1 MRPPRRRAAALL
13 ALLAGACLVAAPPA
27 RADEK
32 SAWAHDPLLVYYPRH
47 DCRGDRIELE
57 VFDRD
62 TRAWVPHPAHP
73 RVPVETCQVEDAG
86 RLWNEIRWRCDE
98 PPETSPPSVWT
109 IGLDVFDPSVMER
122 CEVGRREKETGVALV
137 VAKPEQGATV
147 RNPTMEVAIEGSVR
161 MNGLEGSE
169 YDVVLALDRSE
180 ATRRGDVDLLAG
192 ELDAAQA
199 FVESLRPRL
208 GAVRVGIVSSPN
220 LPPLP
225 GDGGTGAHREVA
237 LGNDPAALDAALRG
251 LRARGASGIPTF
263 LSVFDYALD
272 ELDPAQGRGA
282 RPHARKVLV
291 LVTNARDRL
300 PFGPGAD
307 EDPGFAAKLA
317 ALAERARDRGVTLH
331 LVGLAG
337 VADVTPKSVESA
349 LRTSGGSLHR
359 IASAA
364 VSTPFLDDVP
374 LPELRAV
381 TIENRT
387 AELPPR
393 DAAIQPDGRFAITL
407 PAAPGPNELKLR
419 ATLSDGA
426 TVERDWDFRFDESWV
441 RERLLAAEAERLRRA
456 RQEKRLRLDPQW
468 QQPDP
473 APVGQT
479 GPAPAPE

>member
-1 MRPPRRRAAALL
+1 V
-13 ALLAGACLVAAPPA
+13 GACLVGAATA
-27 RADEK
+27 RADPNN
-32 SAWAHDPLLVYYPRH
+32 AWARDPLLVYYPRR

-62 TRAWVPHPAHP
+62 AGSWVPHPVHP
-73 RVPVETCQVEDAG
+73 LVPVESCQVEDAG

-98 PPETSPPSVWT
+98 PPGTEPPSVW
-109 IGLDVFDPSVMER
+109 IVGLDVFDPNVMER
-122 CEVGRREKETGVALV
+122 CEVGKREKETGVELV
-137 VAKPEQGATV
+137 VAKPAQGATV

-161 MNGLEGSE
+161 MNGIEGSE

-180 ATRRGDVDLLAG
+180 AMRRGDVDLLAG
-192 ELDAAQA
+192 ELEAARA
-199 FVESLRPRL
+199 FVDALRPRL

-225 GDGGTGAHREVA
+225 GDGGTGAHREIA
-237 LGNDPAALDAALRG
+237 LGADPAALDAALGALRG
-251 LRARGASGIPTF
+251 RGASGIPTF
-263 LSVFDYALD
+263 LTVFDYALR
-272 ELDPAQGRGA
+272 ELDPAQGHGA

-291 LVTNARDRL
+291 LVTSARDRL

-307 EDPGFAAKLA
+307 EDPGFGAKLA
-317 ALAERARDRGVTLH
+317 ALAERVHEHGVSLH

-349 LRTSGGSLHR
+349 LRKSGGNLHR
-359 IASAA
+359 VATAA
-364 VSTPFLDDVP
+364 MSTPFLADVP

-387 AELPPR
+387 AVLPPR
-393 DAAIQPDGRFAITL
+393 DAEIQPDGRFALTL
-407 PAAPGPNELKLR
+407 PAEPGPNELKLR

-456 RQEKRLRLDPQW
+456 RQEKQLRLEPQW
-468 QQPDP
+468 QESDP
-473 APVGQT
+473 APVGET
-479 GPAPAPE
+479 GSAPAPQ